1 MATFV
6 TASAL
11 TPALAQN
18 VFALKNITPAT
29 LENLRAKEGGII
41 DSIEVAIGDEV
52 TPNQILARLDHDR
65 QLHLY
70 NTTKLRHENRGQL
83 EIAEGDLME
92 KSAGLEEMRDRFRR
106 RQVSENQVQQ
116 SEGQAKTSR
125 GKLEQAKM
133 FGELAKLEFLQAEK
147 ALEKRFFR
155 SSIHGTVIDIAR
167 VKGQK
172 AAEGDIVVT
181 VADLS
186 EMSSEIPMT
195 KESLSALSTNTSLPV
210 RIPGLNATRVARI
223 ESITEIKDSKSGEQM
238 VRVVFSNPTPHQ
250 MLKNQ
255 ICEILL
261 PEGVKAVNIAKEA
274 PPAAKPPADKKPAQ
288 AAKG

>member
-1 MATFV
+1 M
-6 TASAL
+6 TAGAL
-11 TPALAQN
+11 VPVSAQN
-18 VFALKNITPAT
+18 LFTLKDIKPAT
-29 LENLRAKEGGII
+29 METLRAREGGVV

-52 TPNQILARLDHDR
+52 TPNQILARLDHDK
-65 QLHLY
+65 QLHTY
-70 NTTKLRHENRGQL
+70 NTTKLKAENKGQL

-133 FGELAKLEFLQAEK
+133 FAELAKLEFLQAEK

-155 SSIHGTVIDIAR
+155 STIRGTVIDIAR
-167 VKGQK
+167 EKGQK

-195 KESLSALSTNTSLPV
+195 KESLAALSTNTSLPV

-223 ESITEIKDSKSGEQM
+223 ESISEIKGSKSGEQM

-255 ICEILL
+255 ACEILL
-261 PEGVKAVNIAKEA
+261 PEGVKALNIAKEA
-274 PPAAKPPADKKPAQ
+274 PAAKPAAEKKPAA
-288 AAKG
+288 AAKS

>member
-1 MATFV
+1 VIAGAV
-6 TASAL
+6 V
-11 TPALAQN
+11 PAFAQN
-18 VFALKNITPAT
+18 FFALKEVQPAT
-29 LENLRAKEGGII
+29 METLRAREGGVL

-52 TPNQILARLDHDR
+52 TPKQILARLDHDK
-65 QLHLY
+65 QLHTY
-70 NTTKLRHENRGQL
+70 NAAKLRADNRGQL

-106 RQVSENQVQQ
+106 RQVSDNQVQQ

-133 FGELAKLEFLQAEK
+133 FVELAKLELLQAEK

-155 SSIHGTVIDIAR
+155 ATIQGTVIDISRA
-167 VKGQK
+167 KGEK

-186 EMSSEIPMT
+186 ELSSGIPMT
-195 KESLSALSTNTSLPV
+195 KESAAALSTNTSLPV
-210 RIPGLNATRVARI
+210 RIPGLNATRIARV
-223 ESITEIKDSKSGEQM
+223 ESISDIKGSKSGEQM

-255 ICEILL
+255 VCEVLL
-261 PEGVKAVNIAKEA
+261 PEGVKALNLAKEA
-274 PPAAKPPADKKPAQ
+274 PPAKPDSAKKPPAS
-288 AAKG
+288 AAKS